1 MRCLLTGVLAFS
13 LMAVGGVTSQVHAAK
28 GNKPKPTPEEAFKKR
43 DKDNNGTISAD
54 EFIGK
59 KAGDKAAAAKKAFQK
74 KDKDNSGSLTFD
86 EFKGKGKGKGKK
98 NKKA

>member
-13 LMAVGGVTSQVHAAK
+13 LLAIGGASSEVFAAK

-43 DKDNNGTISAD
+43 DKDNNGAISAD

-74 KDKDNSGSLTFD
+74 KDKDNSGSLSFD
-86 EFKGKGKGKGKK
+86 EFKGKGKK